1 MNVKSLLL
9 FCLCCFTSSTVLAT
23 IVYDTWTS
31 NEGSS
36 GSYIF
41 TVNHDQTN
49 HLFNYEFTVDPWD
62 AEGLGLFIDF
72 GDQTMPGNTASDIG
86 LRNVT
91 PSGEVTLWNVDTTSN
106 SCGGAGCNLNGLN
119 PSLDAPDGEWE
130 LVFRLGSQGFDSIQT
145 FTWTTDD
152 FSLGLDDFGLVGIR
166 AQQQCSGS
174 NTLDNGDGGC
184 SGSDKSYGSAGGVT
198 PRNIIPEPTSL
209 FVFGLGLIVLSML
222 GRRRQH

>member
-9 FCLCCFTSSTVLAT
+9 FCLCCFTAGTAHAT

-31 NEGSS
+31 NDGSS

-49 HLFNYEFTVDPWD
+49 NLFNYEFTVDPWD

-72 GDQTMPGNTASDIG
+72 GDQTMPGSTASDIG
-86 LRNVT
+86 LTNVS
-91 PSGEVTLWNVDTTSN
+91 PSGQVTLWDVDTVSN
-106 SCGGAGCNLNGLN
+106 DCGGGCNLNGLN

-130 LVFRLGSQGFDSIQT
+130 LVFSLGSQGFNNIQT

-152 FSLGLDDFGLVGIR
+152 FSLGLDDFGLVGVR

-174 NTLDNGDGGC
+174 NTLDNGDDSCG
-184 SGSDKSYGSAGGVT
+184 GSDKSYGSAGGVT

-209 FVFGLGLIVLSML
+209 FVFGLGLIMVSTL